1 MEMPPGVDD
10 ESMMGLAIA
19 LSLQDQ
25 PEGQAQGLNL
35 QGLAI
40 PASGASNVLVF
51 FLMSNFPSFVLIL
64 RYFVIFLGLVSH
76 RSGAAFRHD
85 RVRSRK

>member
-1 MEMPPGVDD
+1 MPPGVDD

-40 PASGASNVLVF
+40 PASGASNVRVF
-51 FLMSNFPSFVLIL
+51 FKARFPSFVLIL
-64 RYFVIFLGLVSH
+64 RYFVIFL
-76 RSGAAFRHD
+76 
-85 RVRSRK
+85 

>member
-1 MEMPPGVDD
+1 MMEMPPGVDD

-40 PASGASNVLVF
+40 PASGASNVRVF
-51 FLMSNFPSFVLIL
+51 F
-64 RYFVIFLGLVSH
+64 
-76 RSGAAFRHD
+76 
-85 RVRSRK
+85 